1 MVRLPFLIFKHEN
14 YNDFFIAE
22 NLPQVEEEEED
33 IQMQE
38 IITESS
44 NDFLYLNEGD
54 DIIKEEQPLK
64 KSDEREENG
73 SVEVDEMS
81 LELLNGQFV
90 NEDEREEEEEE
101 EEQAQNGAEAYENL
115 VKSLTECDN
124 GENNFSLIDG
134 NMLETIYSREGLFQ

>member
-1 MVRLPFLIFKHEN
+1 
-14 YNDFFIAE
+14 
-22 NLPQVEEEEED
+22 
-33 IQMQE
+33 MQE

-101 EEQAQNGAEAYENL
+101 EEEQAQNGAEAYENL

>member
-1 MVRLPFLIFKHEN
+1 MRIVMV
-14 YNDFFIAE
+14 FFIAE
-22 NLPQVEEEEED
+22 NLPQVEEEED

-54 DIIKEEQPLK
+54 DITKEEEQPSK

-90 NEDEREEEEEE
+90 NEEEEEEE
-101 EEQAQNGAEAYENL
+101 AQQQSQNGAEAYENL